1 MKLYDFQRA
10 PNARRVRMFAAE
22 KGIDL
27 ELIPVDLGSQQQM
40 SDEYRAVNPRL
51 AVPALLL
58 DDGTI
63 LTESVAICRY
73 LDETQPEPNLF
84 GEGALGKATVEMWH
98 RRVELEGMQ
107 AVADTIRNSIEF
119 FAGRAIAGPV
129 NFEQIPALAERGAK
143 RIDLFFAMLDERL
156 AESPFVAGDA
166 HTVADI
172 AALVAVDFAKVA
184 KKRPGGEMAHLQRW
198 HAEVSARPS
207 AQA

>member
-107 AVADTIRNSIEF
+107 AVADAIRNSIEF

-166 HTVADI
+166 HT
-172 AALVAVDFAKVA
+172 
-184 KKRPGGEMAHLQRW
+184 
-198 HAEVSARPS
+198 
-207 AQA
+207 